1 MASIFSSNIESY
13 KQVFCLVSHGRSIDL
28 SETVTGNSRPELK
41 HQNNAY
47 QTTTTQVEAKSRSE
61 ELHGCDVFFSIG
73 SKLKLELEVPE
84 FGWGRKRKEL
94 LARR

>member
-1 MASIFSSNIESY
+1 MDEVYLKALRTYF
-13 KQVFCLVSHGRSIDL
+13 DL
-28 SETVTGNSRPELK
+28 SETVTGNSRRELK

-47 QTTTTQVEAKSRSE
+47 QTTTSQVEAKSRSE
-61 ELHGCDVFFSIG
+61 ELHGCDVFSVG

>member
-1 MASIFSSNIESY
+1 MDEVYLKASRTYF
-13 KQVFCLVSHGRSIDL
+13 DL
-28 SETVTGNSRPELK
+28 SETVTRNSRLELK

-47 QTTTTQVEAKSRSE
+47 QTTTQVEAKSRSE

-84 FGWGRKRKEL
+84 FG
-94 LARR
+94 

>member
-1 MASIFSSNIESY
+1 MDKVYLKASRTYF
-13 KQVFCLVSHGRSIDL
+13 DL
-28 SETVTGNSRPELK
+28 SETVTGNSHLELK
-41 HQNNAY
+41 NQNNAY
-47 QTTTTQVEAKSRSE
+47 QTTTTQVKAKSRSE

>member
-1 MASIFSSNIESY
+1 MDEVYLKASRTYF
-13 KQVFCLVSHGRSIDL
+13 DL
-28 SETVTGNSRPELK
+28 SETVTGNSRLELK

-47 QTTTTQVEAKSRSE
+47 QTTTTQVEAKSTTTQVEAKSRSE

-84 FGWGRKRKEL
+84 FG
-94 LARR
+94 